1 MAKWAYQM
9 TPWDA
14 WDYDGINEHV
24 LVDLTMGGK
33 PVKALVHFDR
43 NGFAYVLDRTNGTLL
58 SAEKFVAATNWAKS
72 IDLKTGR
79 PVEDP
84 TKRTKQGVDT
94 KGICPSAMGGKNQQP
109 VSFSPRTRLFYVG
122 TNNLCM
128 NYEGTEVQYIAG
140 APYVG
145 ANVRIFPGPGGYQG
159 EFMAWDP
166 TAGKKVWGITEP
178 FPVWTGTLVT
188 ASDVVFYGTMDGW
201 FKAVN
206 AKSGAPLW
214 KARLASG
221 SIGNPMT
228 FLGPDKK
235 QYIAIYSGVGG
246 WFGLPIAGNL
256 SRQDP
261 LGALGAVGAAYESGL
276 DKATSVG
283 GTLHVFAL
291 E

>member
-1 MAKWAYQM
+1 
-9 TPWDA
+9 
-14 WDYDGINEHV
+14 
-24 LVDLTMGGK
+24 DLTIGGK

-43 NGFAYVLDRTNGTLL
+43 NGFAYVLDRTNGTVL

-94 KGICPSAMGGKNQQP
+94 KQICPSAMGGKNQQP

-145 ANVRIFPGPGGYQG
+145 ANVRIFPGPGGFQG

-166 TAGKKVWGITEP
+166 AAGKKVWGITEP

-214 KARLASG
+214 KARLPSG
-221 SIGNPMT
+221 SIGNPIT
-228 FLGPDKK
+228 FIGPDKK
-235 QYIAIYSGVGG
+235 QYVAIYSGIGG

-261 LGALGAVGAAYESGL
+261 FGALGAVGAAYESGL

-283 GTLHVFAL
+283 GTLHVYAL